1 MTAAAVLPAPALAG
15 KVAVVTGA
23 SGGIGRTIAL
33 ALAAHGADVGL
44 LARRREALEE
54 TAALIAPTGRRT
66 AVATADVT
74 DEEQV
79 VAALAVVAA
88 ELGDPTV
95 VVNNAGGARFLA
107 PLSEM
112 RISGWEKTVD
122 LNLKAPLVCA
132 RAALPGM
139 VRGGG
144 GAIVNIGSIVGDAAQ
159 HGMAHYGTAKAG
171 LAMLNRTMAREW
183 GHLGVRSNL
192 VVPGLIDSGAHEHY
206 EDDASMGRL
215 YEAEIPLGRWGTPE
229 EIAAPVVFLA
239 SDAAA
244 FVTGATLVVDGGQL
258 S

>member
-1 MTAAAVLPAPALAG
+1 MSQPGALAG
-15 KVAVVTGA
+15 KVAIVTGA

-33 ALAAHGADVGL
+33 ALAGQGADVGL
-44 LARRREALEE
+44 IARRADALKE
-54 TAALIAPTGRRT
+54 TAALLAPTGRRT

-79 VAALAVVAA
+79 VEAVAKIAA

-95 VVNNAGGARFLA
+95 VINNAGGARFLA
-107 PLSEM
+107 PLAEM

-122 LNLKAPLVCA
+122 LNLKAPLICA

-139 VRGGG
+139 IRQGGG
-144 GAIVNIGSIVGDAAQ
+144 VIVNIGSIVGDAAQ

-171 LAMLNRTMAREW
+171 LEMLNRTMAREW
-183 GHLGVRSNL
+183 GPHGVRSNL
-192 VVPGLIDSGAHEHY
+192 VVPGLVDSGAHEHY
-206 EDDASMGRL
+206 EDDSHMGRL

-239 SDAAA
+239 SDAAS
-244 FVTGATLVVDGGQL
+244 FVTGATLVVDGGQI

>member
-1 MTAAAVLPAPALAG
+1 MTTGTALAG

-23 SGGIGRTIAL
+23 SGGIGRTIAV
-33 ALAAHGADVGL
+33 ALAEQGADVGL
-44 LARRREALEE
+44 LARRRDALEE
-54 TAALIAPTGRRT
+54 TAGLVAPTGRRT

-79 VAALAVVAA
+79 VEAVACIAA

-95 VVNNAGGARFLA
+95 LVNNAGGARFLA
-107 PLSEM
+107 TLAEM
-112 RISGWEKTVD
+112 RLSGWSKTVD
-122 LNLKAPLVCA
+122 LNLLAPLVCA
-132 RAALPGM
+132 RAVLPGM
-139 VRGGG
+139 TRVGG
-144 GAIVNIGSIVGDAAQ
+144 GAIVNIGSIVGNAAQ

-171 LAMLNRTMAREW
+171 LDMLNRTMAREW
-183 GHLGVRSNL
+183 GPMGVRSNL

-215 YEAEIPLGRWGTPE
+215 YAAEIPLGRWGSPE

-239 SDAAA
+239 SDAAS
-244 FVTGATLVVDGGQL
+244 FVTGATLVVDGGQI

>member
-1 MTAAAVLPAPALAG
+1 MNEQRPLEG
-15 KVAVVTGA
+15 KVAIVTGA
-23 SGGIGRTIAL
+23 SGGIGRKIAVAL
-33 ALAAHGADVGL
+33 AQHGADVGL

-54 TAALIAPTGRRT
+54 TAALVAPTGRRT
-66 AVATADVT
+66 AVASADVT

-79 VAALAVVAA
+79 VAALAEIAA

-107 PLSEM
+107 PLAEM

-139 VRGGG
+139 ARQGG
-144 GAIVNIGSIVGDAAQ
+144 GAVVNIGSIVGDAAQ

-183 GHLGVRSNL
+183 GPLGVRSNL

-206 EDDASMGRL
+206 EDDSNMGRL
-215 YEAEIPLGRWGTPE
+215 YQAEIPLGRWGTPD

-239 SDAAA
+239 SDAAS
-244 FVTGATLVVDGGQL
+244 FVTGATLVVDGGQI

>member
-1 MTAAAVLPAPALAG
+1 MTGPLEG

-33 ALAAHGADVGL
+33 ALASHGADVGL
-44 LARRREALEE
+44 LARRQEALEE
-54 TAALIAPTGRRT
+54 TAELIAPTGRRT

-79 VAALAVVAA
+79 VEALAKVAA
-88 ELGDPTV
+88 DIGDPTV
-95 VVNNAGGARFLA
+95 LVNNAGGARFLA
-107 PLSEM
+107 SLAEM

-139 VRGGG
+139 TRNGG

-159 HGMAHYGTAKAG
+159 HAMAHYGTAKAG

-183 GHLGVRSNL
+183 GPLGVRSNL

-206 EDDASMGRL
+206 EDDQSMGRL
-215 YEAEIPLGRWGTPE
+215 YEAEIPLGRWGTPA

-239 SDAAA
+239 SDAAS
-244 FVTGATLVVDGGQL
+244 FVTGATLVVDGGQI